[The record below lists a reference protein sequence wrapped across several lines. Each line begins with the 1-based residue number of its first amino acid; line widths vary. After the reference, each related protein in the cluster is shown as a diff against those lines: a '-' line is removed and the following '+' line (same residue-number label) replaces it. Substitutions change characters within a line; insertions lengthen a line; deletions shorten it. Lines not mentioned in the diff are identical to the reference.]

1 MIYIMIYIMW
11 FLLFY
16 IASFITTAYVYTYC
30 PNLIKQIKNHRLF
43 AKTEKTDDQLENCT
57 SEKKVL

>member
-1 MIYIMIYIMW
+1 MIYVML
-11 FLLFY
+11 FLLFLLSY
-16 IASFITTAYVYTYC
+16 IASFITTAYVYIQY
-30 PNLIKQIKNHRLF
+30 PNLIKPTKNHRSF